1 MSTLRRHWPLL
12 AAVGVQAV
20 LLALVP
26 ARQVRARLAGTEVTL
41 RTVPVDP
48 YDVLSGYHVTLRYEA
63 ELPIQG
69 DAGPPG
75 SEAWLLIGRGEEAW
89 RAFSCTAHRPEPR
102 AGEVVLRAELERG
115 VMAASTGPRC
125 RIPSAG
131 RFYIPEARR
140 DEVDRAMREA
150 GGRALVDVK
159 VSASGDVALLRLRAG
174 DLVVED

>member
-12 AAVGVQAV
+12 AAVLIQAL

-26 ARQVRARLAGTEVTL
+26 ARQVRARLAGTELTL

-63 ELPIQG
+63 ELPLEG
-69 DAGPPG
+69 AGGPPG
-75 SEAWLLIGRGEEAW
+75 SEAWLLLGRGEGAW
-89 RAFSCTAHRPEPR
+89 RASSCTARRPEAG

-115 VMAASTGPRC
+115 AFAASSGPRC

-140 DEVDRAMREA
+140 EEVDRAMREA
-150 GGRALVDVK
+150 GGRALVDLK
-159 VSASGDVALLRLRAG
+159 VSASGDVALLRLRVG